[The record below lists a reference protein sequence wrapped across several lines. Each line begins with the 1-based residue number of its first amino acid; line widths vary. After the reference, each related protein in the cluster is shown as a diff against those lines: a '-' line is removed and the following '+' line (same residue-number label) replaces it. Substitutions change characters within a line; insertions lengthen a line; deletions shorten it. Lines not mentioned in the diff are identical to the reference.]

1 MNFIAKSAVPNFLG
15 LFLILVFLVSCEQDL
30 TTVGSGVVGNE
41 PFTTGTEVYDVFA
54 FNKNIEAVQTN
65 KLDIYQIGTY
75 NDPVYGKTE
84 ASVTSQVYLST
95 ANPSFG
101 SFSQAKENLEGTA
114 DESITTIQENETV
127 KEVYLYIP
135 YLTSSGSLDS
145 DGDGVVDEFD
155 LDPDDSSNDN
165 DGDGVSNIIETS
177 SNTDPLDG
185 SSVDEDRDGIND
197 VDGSTIFSDN
207 FAEKVELDSIYING
221 INYDD
226 VAKTPLPSFN
236 LKVERS
242 TFYLRDLDPDTSFQE
257 AQQYYS
263 SEVFTPDFVEGDPL
277 FQGVVEIIDEEILIQ
292 NEDDDSTE
300 DVDESQTFTKLQP
313 GIRVKLDNEFFQT
326 NILDK
331 EGSSELI
338 SQANFTEF
346 IRGLHFSIEDEDGSE
361 VFLLLDLSAANITM
375 TYEYTDYDT
384 NGTTDDLTDDNPN
397 NIVEKDFV
405 FSLLTRSTTGVISG
419 NAVNT
424 IITEN
429 YGPQILEVLDN
440 GENSSR
446 IYLKGGPGTY
456 AEINLFEENGGED
469 ILEQIKNENWV
480 INEANLVF
488 YIDRNQLDAVGS
500 TLEPPR
506 LYLYNTENKIALIDI
521 STDPASQQTG
531 VPDLFG
537 FYPNYD
543 GIIQESNDKGVKY
556 SVKITDHIN
565 NMIVRDSTN
574 ATLGLTLST
583 NIQNWNI
590 ADAKVSDTEAIGGEE
605 ELPITSTMTPL
616 GTILFGGNIDA
627 ADPDYDKRLKLEIS
641 YTKAQ

>member
-1 MNFIAKSAVPNFLG
+1 MNFIAKSAFPKFLG
-15 LFLILVFLVSCEQDL
+15 LLLILGILVSCEQDL

-41 PFTTGTEVYDVFA
+41 PFTTGTEVYDVFV

-65 KLDIYQIGTY
+65 KLDIYQLGTY
-75 NDPVYGKTE
+75 NDPIYGKTE
-84 ASVTSQVYLST
+84 ASVTSQLYLST

-101 SFSQAKENLEGTA
+101 SFSQDKEDRAGTT
-114 DESITTIQENETV
+114 DEAITTVQENETI

-135 YLTSSGSLDS
+135 FLTNTSSLDS

-165 DGDGVSNIIETS
+165 DGDGVSNIIETA

-185 SSVDEDRDGIND
+185 SSVDEDRDGVND
-197 VDGSTIFSDN
+197 LDGSTIFSDN
-207 FAEKVELDSIYING
+207 FAEKVEIDSIYING
-221 INYDD
+221 INYDN
-226 VAKTPLPSFN
+226 VSKTPIPSFN

-242 TFYLRDLDPDTSFQE
+242 TFFLRDLDPNASFQE

-263 SEVFTPDFVEGDPL
+263 NQVFSPDFVTGDPL
-277 FQGVVEIIDEEILIQ
+277 FEGLVEIIDEEILIQ

-300 DVDESQTFTKLQP
+300 DVDESLTFTKLQP
-313 GIRVKLDNEFFQT
+313 GIRVALDNEFFQT

-346 IRGLHFSIEDEDGSE
+346 IRGLHFSIEDESGNDVLFMFNLNS
-361 VFLLLDLSAANITM
+361 SNITM
-375 TYEYTDYDT
+375 TYSYTNYDT
-384 NGTTDDLTDDNPN
+384 NSTTDDTSDDNPN
-397 NIVEKDFV
+397 NILEKDFT
-405 FSLLTRSTTGVISG
+405 FSFLTLSTSGIVSG

-424 IITEN
+424 ILTEE
-429 YGPQILEVLDN
+429 YGPQIIQTLDN
-440 GENSSR
+440 GENASR

-456 AEINLFEENGGED
+456 AEINLFEEDGGES
-469 ILEQIKNENWV
+469 IIEQIKSENWV

-488 YIDRNQLDAVGS
+488 YIDRDQLDAAGS

-506 LYLYNTENKIALIDI
+506 LYLYNSENKFPLINT
-521 STDPASQQTG
+521 STDVAFAETG
-531 VPDLFG
+531 TPNLFA
-537 FYPNYD
+537 FYPDYD
-543 GIIQESNDKGVKY
+543 GVIEKSSGKGVRY

-565 NMIVRDSTN
+565 NMVVRDSTN
-574 ATLGLTLST
+574 ATLGLTLTT

-590 ADAKVSDTEAIGGEE
+590 ADAKVNDGEE
-605 ELPITSTMTPL
+605 ELPITSTVTPL
-616 GTILFGGNIDA
+616 GTVLFGSNIDA
-627 ADPDYDKRLKLEIS
+627 ADPDFDKRLKLEIS

>member
-1 MNFIAKSAVPNFLG
+1 MNFIANSALPKFSGLLLILG
-15 LFLILVFLVSCEQDL
+15 LLVSCEQDL

-54 FNKNIEAVQTN
+54 FNKNIEEVQTN
-65 KLDIYQIGTY
+65 KLNIYQLGTY
-75 NDPVYGKTE
+75 SDPIYGKTE
-84 ASVTSQVYLST
+84 ASITTQIYLSA

-114 DESITTIQENETV
+114 DEPITTIQENEKV

-135 YLTSSGSLDS
+135 YLTSSGSIDS
-145 DGDGVVDEFD
+145 DGDGVIDEFD
-155 LDPDDSSNDN
+155 NVPDSDNDN
-165 DGDGVSNIIETS
+165 DGDGVLNSVETA
-177 SNTDPLDG
+177 SNTDPLDEG
-185 SSVDEDRDGIND
+185 SVDENRDGLND
-197 VDGSTIFSDN
+197 NNGATIFANN

-221 INYDD
+221 RNYDE
-226 VAKTPLPSFN
+226 VAKSPLPSFEF
-236 LKVERS
+236 KVERS
-242 TFYLRDLDPDTSFQE
+242 TFFLRDLDPDASFQE

-263 SEVFTPDFVEGDPL
+263 SRVFTPDFVEGEPL
-277 FQGVVEIIDEEILIQ
+277 FQGKVEIVDEEELIP
-292 NEDDDSTE
+292 NEDDESTE
-300 DVDESQTFTKLQP
+300 DVNEAETNTKIQP

-346 IRGLHFSIEDEDGSE
+346 IRGLHFSIQDTGNSE
-361 VFLLLDLSAANITM
+361 VFLLLDLNTANIRM
-375 TYEYTDYDT
+375 TYEYTNYDT
-384 NGTTDDLTDDNPN
+384 NGTTDDLSDDNPN
-397 NIVEKDFV
+397 NILEKDFV

-429 YGPQILEVLDN
+429 YDPQLLEVLDN
-440 GENSSR
+440 DENSSR
-446 IYLKGGPGTY
+446 LYLKGGPGIY
-456 AEINLFEENGGED
+456 AEINLFEEDGGEN
-469 ILEQIKNENWV
+469 ILEQIKSENWV

-488 YIDRNQLDAVGS
+488 YIDRDQLDAVGS

-506 LYLYNTENKIALIDI
+506 LYLYNTKNKSALIDI
-521 STDPASQQTG
+521 STDPASPQTG
-531 VPDLFG
+531 VSDLFG

-543 GIIQESNDKGVKY
+543 GIIQKSNDKGVKY

-565 NMIVRDSTN
+565 NLVLRDSTN

-590 ADAKVSDTEAIGGEE
+590 ADAKVSDTEAIDGEE
-605 ELPITSTMTPL
+605 ELPITSTVTPL
-616 GTILFGGNIDA
+616 GTILFGGNLDV

-641 YTKAQ
+641 YTKAD

>member
-101 SFSQAKENLEGTA
+101 SFSQEKEDRAGTT
-114 DESITTIQENETV
+114 DEAITTVQENETI

-135 YLTSSGSLDS
+135 FLTNASSLDT
-145 DGDGVVDEFD
+145 DGDGVADEFD

-165 DGDGVSNIIETS
+165 DGDGVSNIIETA

-197 VDGSTIFSDN
+197 LDGSTIFSDN

-242 TFYLRDLDPDTSFQE
+242 TFFLRDLDPNASFQE

-263 SEVFTPDFVEGDPL
+263 NQVFSPDFVTGNPL
-277 FQGVVEIIDEEILIQ
+277 FEGVVEIIDEEILIQ

-313 GIRVKLDNEFFQT
+313 GIRVALDNEFFQT

-338 SQANFTEF
+338 SQSNFIEF
-346 IRGLHFSIEDEDGSE
+346 IRGFHFSIEDESGNDVLFMFNLRS
-361 VFLLLDLSAANITM
+361 SNITM
-375 TYEYTDYDT
+375 TYRYTNYDT
-384 NGTTDDLTDDNPN
+384 NSTTDDTSDDNPN
-397 NIVEKDFV
+397 NILEKDFV
-405 FSLLTRSTTGVISG
+405 FSFLTQSTTGVVTG

-424 IITEN
+424 ILTEN
-429 YGPQILEVLDN
+429 YGPQILQTLDSD
-440 GENSSR
+440 ENASR

-456 AEINLFEENGGED
+456 AEINLFEEDGGES
-469 ILEQIKNENWV
+469 IIEQIKSENWV

-488 YIDRNQLDAVGS
+488 YIDRDQLDAAGS

-506 LYLYNTENKIALIDI
+506 LYLYNAENKFPLINT
-521 STDPASQQTG
+521 STDVALAVSGTPNLFAYY
-531 VPDLFG
+531 PD
-537 FYPNYD
+537 YD
-543 GIIQESNDKGVKY
+543 GVIQKSNGKGTQY

-590 ADAKVSDTEAIGGEE
+590 ADAKVADGEE
-605 ELPITSTMTPL
+605 ELPITSTVTPL
-616 GTILFGGNIDA
+616 GTILFGSNIDA
-627 ADPDYDKRLKLEIS
+627 TDPDYDKRLKLEIS